1 MSRTL
6 LPLTALRAFE
16 SAARHRSFT
25 RAAEELH
32 VTQAAVSH
40 QVKSL
45 EQHIGVEL
53 FRRQPRSLILTTE
66 GEALLPEL
74 RDAFDRMAAAIDRLG
89 RQAGSRTLIVSLLT
103 TFALTWLVP
112 RLHRFQALHPDIDV
126 RMTANPRLTDFTRED
141 VDIAIRASAEPDP
154 GLFAMRLFGDKLT
167 PLCGRRFRDRLKTL
181 DDLRKVPL
189 IDTGT
194 EPEWPIWLKAVGLA
208 DLKPRR
214 SLIFDSTKI
223 AVEAAIAGAGVALGP
238 TSLFREDLA
247 EGHLFQ
253 PFPQEVE
260 SGKAWWLVCP
270 HPFVERPKIRA
281 FIQWI
286 EQELAN
292 DTRVLDR
299 VLRPAERP
307 SARRAAE

>member
-1 MSRTL
+1 MSRTT

-16 SAARHRSFT
+16 AAARHLSFT

-40 QVKSL
+40 QVKAL
-45 EQHIGVEL
+45 EDLIGVEL

-66 GEALLPEL
+66 GQALLPDL
-74 RDAFDRMAAAIDRLG
+74 RDAFDRMAQAIDRIG

-126 RMTANPRLTDFTRED
+126 RMTASQKVIDFERED
-141 VDIAIRASAEPDP
+141 VDVAIRYAADPDVR
-154 GLFAMRLFGDKLT
+154 LFSLRLFGDCLT
-167 PLCGRRFRDRLKTL
+167 PLCGRKLRDRLRSP

-189 IDTGT
+189 IESGH
-194 EPEWPIWLKAVGLA
+194 EPEWPVWLKAVGLG

-214 SLIFDSTKI
+214 SLTFDSTKI
-223 AVEAAIAGAGVALGP
+223 AVEAAIAGAGVAIGP
-238 TSLFREDLA
+238 PNLFHEDLA
-247 EGHLFQ
+247 EGRLFQ

-270 HPFVERPKIRA
+270 REVVGRPKIRA
-281 FIQWI
+281 FVQWI
-286 EQELAN
+286 EQEIASETRAGEKAPRPGLRKPPLA
-292 DTRVLDR
+292 
-299 VLRPAERP
+299 
-307 SARRAAE
+307 AA